1 MCWKAQ
7 MSADKKLKKNILY
20 RIYTS
25 HFSRSSASVGL
36 SEIHSQKLQSLRG
49 AAVLHA
55 IAGVSDFV
63 KWFYVNK
70 ETQVWVWDVLGI
82 MSLSVLQYSQYSPS
96 QVFPVFASEI
106 WNHHKHESDPIL
118 QSSTQPFMAHLQF
131 KIKPLFLDSF

>member
-36 SEIHSQKLQSLRG
+36 SEIHSQKLQTLRG

-55 IAGVSDFV
+55 IAGVPTHPSGATDFV

-118 QSSTQPFMAHLQF
+118 NATIHGTFT
-131 KIKPLFLDSF
+131 I